1 MESKHSTKAQVKL
14 QDKVKSKP
22 STSGSDT
29 HTLFVG
35 DDTGLL
41 KKVSLKLCFESLI
54 ISAPNEQPKRRRK
67 RGPEGEPEELDE
79 IAEEVKN
86 LKEEAVVREQVLIEM
101 KQTGKAGE
109 QVKDQGI
116 IKNQSSLE
124 ILKAKCSIAA
134 QHQA

>member
-14 QDKVKSKP
+14 QDKVNSKL

-41 KKVSLKLCFESLI
+41 KKVSLKVGFEDLI

-86 LKEEAVVREQVLIEM
+86 MKEEAVIRQ
-101 KQTGKAGE
+101 
-109 QVKDQGI
+109 
-116 IKNQSSLE
+116 
-124 ILKAKCSIAA
+124 
-134 QHQA
+134 